1 MGEEFIRRAAA
12 HDVAA
17 RVAYKGVSLREAMR
31 QVVWESFSEGDGGF
45 VGVDAD
51 CNLVWDFNRWVD
63 TLHRAVSCSLSA
75 RPPAAAC

>member
-51 CNLVWDFNRWVD
+51 YNVVWDFNRWVVR
-63 TLHRAVSCSLSA
+63 RAVSCSLSA
-75 RPPAAAC
+75 RAPPAAC